1 MKPLIDIIDTTN
13 EPNILQTMEFQNT
26 NPLNPNPMTNPIFNI
41 VGNTYT
47 VQVTDSLTLDITIV
61 MTQSGDISYTFKTPK
76 GWGGRHYYS
85 LCNQIADAFDNQLP
99 AIYKAINLYNSTL

>member
-1 MKPLIDIIDTTN
+1 
-13 EPNILQTMEFQNT
+13 
-26 NPLNPNPMTNPIFNI
+26 MTNPIFNI

-47 VQVTDSLTLDITIV
+47 VQVSDSLTLDITIV
-61 MTQSGDISYTFKTPK
+61 MTKSGDISYTFKTPK

-85 LCNQIADAFDNQLP
+85 LCNCVGEALTEQYP